1 MYNGISLC
9 PSKKLRYNQV
19 LNCRVQCQVACS
31 LKAICWFTQ
40 LMRLILIAKRL
51 PALGH
56 VPSTFRQLIGGQ
68 EALSDSAHRI
78 FGSVPD
84 DQLRK
89 VGLASKSDHTQN
101 KLQTVVDLS
110 RFRAAPSARLSPLA
124 FESDGA
130 FPTQC

>member
-68 EALSDSAHRI
+68 EALSDSDHRI
-78 FGSVPD
+78 SGSVPD

-110 RFRAAPSARLSPLA
+110 RFGAAPSARLSHLA

>member
-1 MYNGISLC
+1 MSNGINLC
-9 PSKKLRYNQV
+9 PPKKLRYNQV
-19 LNCRVQCQVACS
+19 LNCRAQCLAARS
-31 LKAICWFTQ
+31 LKAVCCFTQ
-40 LMRLILIAKRL
+40 RMRLILIAKRL

-56 VPSTFRQLIGGQ
+56 VPSTLHQLLGGQ

-78 FGSVPD
+78 FGLVPD

-110 RFRAAPSARLSPLA
+110 RFRAAPSARLSHLA

>member
-1 MYNGISLC
+1 
-9 PSKKLRYNQV
+9 
-19 LNCRVQCQVACS
+19 
-31 LKAICWFTQ
+31 
-40 LMRLILIAKRL
+40 MRLILIAKRL

-78 FGSVPD
+78 FGSVSD

-101 KLQTVVDLS
+101 KLQTVGP
-110 RFRAAPSARLSPLA
+110 PS
-124 FESDGA
+124 
-130 FPTQC
+130 